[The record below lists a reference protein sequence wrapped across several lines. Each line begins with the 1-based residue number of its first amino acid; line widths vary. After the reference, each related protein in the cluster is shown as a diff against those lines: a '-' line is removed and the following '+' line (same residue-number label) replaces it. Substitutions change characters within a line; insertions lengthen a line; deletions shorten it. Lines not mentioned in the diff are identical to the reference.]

1 MVDSL
6 GTADSSSSRNTFY
19 RKNFTKAKGCINE
32 VNELADAATL
42 LCEECALAVAGEA
55 DIEQVGNVCCVVHA
69 VTRFLRSCR
78 TSRTSRPALRS

>member
-6 GTADSSSSRNTFY
+6 GAADSSSSRNTFY
-19 RKNFTKAKGCINE
+19 RKNFTKAKGCINK

-55 DIEQVGNVCCVVHA
+55 DIEQVVMCDMFGVLSF
-69 VTRFLRSCR
+69 RRSCR
-78 TSRTSRPALRS
+78 TSRTSRQALRS